1 MKIKKLFIVKKYII
15 ATDAKQ
21 AIKLDK
27 TSEVDDVFVDADWQR
42 NNMCNNTE
50 IGFKN

>member
-1 MKIKKLFIVKKYII
+1 MKKLFIVKKYIY
-15 ATDAKQ
+15 AHSAKD

-27 TSEVDDVFVDADWQR
+27 THDVDDVFVDADWQKE
-42 NNMCNNTE
+42 NMCIKGE